1 MGVVRRGSVA
11 VVPKLLALV
20 SISPV
25 QKKNIRLHSGLWSP
39 FCCSWGTLLWT
50 GLSLSLSPFFGC
62 SMQLGLHRI
71 AVTPQWQRGGPVIL
85 AKRAE
90 FLGLWASLGIHRSY
104 NGGTLGHPGPNRLA
118 VDDRKDQERHTAS
131 IPPAMS
137 PIQLYCVGIHNLSIL
152 ALDLLIIPRGV
163 QWWRPVIRT
172 V

>member
-1 MGVVRRGSVA
+1 
-11 VVPKLLALV
+11 
-20 SISPV
+20 
-25 QKKNIRLHSGLWSP
+25 
-39 FCCSWGTLLWT
+39 
-50 GLSLSLSPFFGC
+50 
-62 SMQLGLHRI
+62 MQLGLHRI

-118 VDDRKDQERHTAS
+118 VDDRKDQERHMAS

-152 ALDLLIIPRGV
+152 ALELLIIPRGV